1 MREFN
6 IGLSTAVEF
15 LASKGHK
22 VESNPSAALT
32 SEQYGLLQ
40 KEYSSSAA
48 LKKEAEG
55 RHVGRS
61 SSDNIVINA
70 SGMVREPRKADE
82 AEIAPSAV
90 RSAAFG
96 NPEPRRD
103 ASRPAAAQPPV
114 AERVERPAAQGLN
127 ILGKIDLDAKQPVA
141 PAKPAEPAAQE
152 APVAATAPVAPAT
165 PAATTTATP
174 SPAATPVAEKAPE
187 AIAAQVAPI
196 AATTPVATATPSE
209 TTTAATPSPAA
220 TPVAEK
226 APEASAPAAQAA
238 PVAAKAPVAP
248 AAPAAA
254 KPVAEKAPEASAP
267 TTKPVASSNQPAN
280 QTPRPPAPQG
290 QQRPQGGGQPNQGGQ
305 GGDRRNNNQS
315 GGPQG
320 NNQGGGR
327 NGGQNQSQNNKVQPR
342 DNNRPIE
349 ARTTIPTAAAPAS
362 SLVPQQQAA
371 PNPDQAPDIPVE
383 LIKAEA
389 EQLKGLTVL
398 GKIELP
404 MAGGRNG
411 KPGQGGAPGKPGEK
425 RKRARLKPGA
435 PGGNPNNNG
444 AVRIDDTTRGNRP
457 GGGPGGPNRGPGGP
471 GGPGGNR
478 PGGPNRGPGGGY
490 NNNRPGANSAPLS
503 PEATDKQIQEQ
514 IKATLARLSG
524 SRSTP
529 GGNRA
534 KYRRDKR
541 NEFNSSRDEQA
552 RADQAEAQ
560 ILKVTEFI
568 SVADLASLM
577 DVSVN
582 EVIKACLSAGMF
594 VSINQRLDAKTIEII
609 ALEFDFEVQFT
620 TAKEEEIII
629 ETVDN
634 EEDLLPRAP
643 IVTIMGHVDHG
654 KTSLLDYIRNT
665 RVVAGE
671 AGGITQHIGAYDV
684 TTASGKKI
692 TFLDTPGHEAF
703 TAMRARGA
711 QVTDIVIIVVAAD
724 DNVMPQTKEA
734 INHAQLAGVPMIIAI
749 NKIDKDGADPERI
762 RRELSEMNILVEDW
776 GGTFQC
782 QEISAKKGINID
794 ELLEKVL
801 LEAEMLELKANPN
814 RRAVGTVIEASL
826 DKGRGYVTTLLV
838 QNGTLNVGDV
848 LLVGQFFGKVKAM
861 TDHTG
866 KRLKSAGPAIPV
878 QVLGLD
884 GAPQS
889 GDKFNVMELEREA
902 REIANKREQIMRE
915 QSIRTKKHIT
925 MDEIARRIA
934 IGSFKQ
940 LNIIIKGDVDG
951 SVEALSDSLQK
962 LSTPE
967 IDVNILHK
975 AVGQISESDVLL
987 ASASDAI
994 IIGFQVRPS
1003 VGSRK
1008 LAEQEQ
1014 IEIKLYSIIYD
1025 AINDVKD
1032 AMEGMHAPTKE
1043 TILVGS
1049 CEIRQVFKISK
1060 IGTVAGCM
1068 VLEGFIK
1075 RNNKVKLTRDGIVV
1089 FEGDIDALKRFKDDV
1104 SEVKF
1109 GYECGL
1115 SLKGYNDLRE
1125 GDIVDSYETRE
1136 IKRTP

>member
-61 SSDNIVINA
+61 STDNIVINA
-70 SGMVREPRKADE
+70 SGTVREPRKADE

-96 NPEPRRD
+96 TTEPRRD

-114 AERVERPAAQGLN
+114 ADRVERPTAPGLN

-141 PAKPAEPAAQE
+141 PAKPAEPVAPEAPVATAAPVAPAAPAATTTATPSPVATPVAEKAPE
-152 APVAATAPVAPAT
+152 ATAPATQATPVAATAPVAPA
-165 PAATTTATP
+165 AT
-174 SPAATPVAEKAPE
+174 V
-187 AIAAQVAPI
+187 
-196 AATTPVATATPSE
+196 
-209 TTTAATPSPAA
+209 AA

-238 PVAAKAPVAP
+238 PVAATAPVAAAAAATPTQAPAQP
-248 AAPAAA
+248 AAVAPATPPAAA
-254 KPVAEKAPEASAP
+254 KPVAPSTQP
-267 TTKPVASSNQPAN
+267 TQ
-280 QTPRPPAPQG
+280 QTPRPPAQQGQPRPQG
-290 QQRPQGGGQPNQGGQ
+290 GGGQPNQGGQ
-305 GGDRRNNNQS
+305 GGDRRN
-315 GGPQG
+315 P
-320 NNQGGGR
+320 NQGGGR
-327 NGGQNQSQNNKVQPR
+327 NGGQNQSQNTKVQPR

-371 PNPDQAPDIPVE
+371 PNPDQAPDVPVE

-444 AVRIDDTTRGNRP
+444 AVRIDDNTRGNRP